1 MKLFSFFLVFLL
13 FSKVFSIEQLK
24 IDNGYGIRNI
34 GTMTMDEMPIKMDQ
48 TFWITRRRQMNM
60 RNGIKERANSSN
72 NYEKK

>member
-34 GTMTMDEMPIKMDQ
+34 GTMTMD
-48 TFWITRRRQMNM
+48 
-60 RNGIKERANSSN
+60 
-72 NYEKK
+72 